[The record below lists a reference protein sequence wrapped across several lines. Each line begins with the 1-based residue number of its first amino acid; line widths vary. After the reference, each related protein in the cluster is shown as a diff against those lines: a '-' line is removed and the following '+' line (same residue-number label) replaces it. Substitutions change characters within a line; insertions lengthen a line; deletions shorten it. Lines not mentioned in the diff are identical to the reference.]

1 MGISIG
7 AILLNLVFILKKE
20 IGILQKVAIIGVFAV
35 IINVAIIFITLIFG
49 FSTDAVIDG
58 VEQTIHYDGIT
69 GIDWEHVKWMDTD
82 GWKAFSQQVQGI
94 ASIIFCYVNHQLVF
108 PLVFDLKNP
117 TKKRLD
123 SVFNRVH
130 ITEVIVYTMVG
141 MSGYLLLEEYLS
153 VRHIDAMV
161 VASITTL
168 SMSIGKCL
176 MVVALFFAVPL
187 SLLPLTAVN
196 Y

>member
-20 IGILQKVAIIGVFAV
+20 IGILQKVAIIGVFSV
-35 IINVAIIFITLIFG
+35 IINVAIIFVTLIFG

-82 GWKAFSQQVQGI
+82 GWKSFSQQVQGI

-123 SVFNRVH
+123 KVFNRVH

-141 MSGYLLLEEYLS
+141 MSGYLLLE
-153 VRHIDAMV
+153 
-161 VASITTL
+161 
-168 SMSIGKCL
+168 
-176 MVVALFFAVPL
+176 
-187 SLLPLTAVN
+187 
-196 Y
+196 